1 MILLNNKTT
10 LITGA
15 SKGIGKAIAYRF
27 ASEGSRIILVSRDL
41 RQLESIKSQLPNN
54 RLEHLAYGVDIS
66 EAIEVE
72 QLFKSLKSN
81 GINIDILVN
90 NAGIMNSSLLI
101 MSKLEDISSVIGT
114 NLLGTIFVTKSA
126 VKLMLRNR
134 SGSIIN
140 LSSILGLN
148 GSAGQSI
155 YSASKSGV
163 IGFTKSMSKEL
174 ASLNIRVNAIAPG
187 FIETDLT
194 VGLKTEVKEKTI
206 ANIGMN
212 RIGNTEDVANLAL
225 FLASDESKY
234 ITGQIINV
242 DGGMLI

>member
-1 MILLNNKTT
+1 MT
-10 LITGA
+10 
-15 SKGIGKAIAYRF
+15 
-27 ASEGSRIILVSRDL
+27 
-41 RQLESIKSQLPNN
+41 
-54 RLEHLAYGVDIS
+54 
-66 EAIEVE
+66 
-72 QLFKSLKSN
+72 
-81 GINIDILVN
+81 
-90 NAGIMNSSLLI
+90 SSLLI
-101 MSKLEDISSVIGT
+101 MSRLEEINSIIGT

-126 VKLMLRNR
+126 VKLMLKKR

-155 YSASKSGV
+155 YSAAKSGV

-194 VGLKTEVKEKTI
+194 FGLKTEVKEQAI
-206 ANIGMN
+206 ANIGMK
-212 RIGNTEDVANLAL
+212 RIGKVEEVANLAL
-225 FLASDESKY
+225 FLASDESNY

>member
-1 MILLNNKTT
+1 MTK
-10 LITGA
+10 
-15 SKGIGKAIAYRF
+15 
-27 ASEGSRIILVSRDL
+27 
-41 RQLESIKSQLPNN
+41 
-54 RLEHLAYGVDIS
+54 
-66 EAIEVE
+66 
-72 QLFKSLKSN
+72 KSN

>member
-1 MILLNNKTT
+1 MLLNNKTA

-15 SKGIGKAIAYRF
+15 SKGIGKAIAFRF
-27 ASEGSRIILVSRDL
+27 ASEGARVILVSRDIT
-41 RQLESIKSQLPNN
+41 QLELIKSELPKNM
-54 RLEHLAYGVDIS
+54 LDHLAYSVDVSQIL
-66 EAIEVE
+66 EVE
-72 QLFKSLKSN
+72 QLFECLKN
-81 GINIDILVN
+81 RGINVDILVN
-90 NAGIMNSSLLI
+90 NAGVMTSSLLI
-101 MSKLEDISSVIGT
+101 MSRLEEMSSMFGT

-126 VKLMLRNR
+126 VKLMLKNR

-140 LSSILGLN
+140 MSSILGLN

-155 YSASKSGV
+155 YSAAKSGV

-174 ASLNIRVNAIAPG
+174 APLNIRVNAIAPG

-194 VGLKTEVKEKTI
+194 FGLKTSVKEQAI
-206 ANIGMN
+206 ANIGMK
-212 RIGNTEDVANLAL
+212 RIGKSEDVANLAL
-225 FLASDESKY
+225 FLATDESNY